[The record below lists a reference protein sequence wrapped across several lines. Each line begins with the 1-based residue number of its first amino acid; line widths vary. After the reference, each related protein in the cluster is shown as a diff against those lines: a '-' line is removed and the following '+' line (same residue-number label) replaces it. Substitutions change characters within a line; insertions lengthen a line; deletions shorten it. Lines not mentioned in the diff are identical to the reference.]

1 VIIIIIIVYGAEGNI
16 NIQEISF

>member
-1 VIIIIIIVYGAEGNI
+1 VIIIIVYGADGNK